1 MKIFKIISLF
11 LVIAFAFSACDK
23 VEAPYQTGF
32 DCESG
37 NQNVLIEDYTGHTC
51 VNCPGAALTAHEIQA
66 NCEERVIIVA
76 VHAGY
81 FAEPLEGTK
90 FDYDFRTPTGN
101 VWNDYFGIISNP
113 NGLVNRMNNDG
124 NYIFSPGQWA
134 AESTKLLANNSP
146 VNISIDNDFNT
157 LTNKL
162 TTTIDANFVDGLDG
176 NYNLVVCLTE
186 DHIIKPQKNN
196 NSSIG
201 SVPEIVEYEHMHVL
215 RKVLTQQWGNE
226 LLSGSIDANQKI
238 SKTLELSFD
247 GTDWVAENCNVVAF
261 ITNVSDKSVVQVNE
275 SALFE

>member
-1 MKIFKIISLF
+1 MKIFKILSLT

-51 VNCPGAALTAHEIQA
+51 VNCPGAAVTAHDIKA
-66 NCEERVIIVA
+66 NCEERVIIIA

-81 FAEPLEGTK
+81 FAEPLEGTE
-90 FDYDFRTPTGN
+90 FDNDFRTPTGD

-113 NGLVNRMNNDG
+113 NGLVNRVNNDG
-124 NYIFSPGQWA
+124 NYILSPGQWA
-134 AESTKLLANNSP
+134 AEATKLLAQNSP
-146 VNISIDNDFNT
+146 VNISIKNNFNT
-157 LTNKL
+157 STNKL
-162 TTTIDANFVDGLDG
+162 STTIDANFIDAVDG
-176 NYNLVVCLTE
+176 NYNLIVCLTE
-186 DHIIKPQKNN
+186 NNIIKPQKNN

-201 SVPEIVEYEHMHVL
+201 SVPEILEYEHMHVL

-226 LLSGSIDANQKI
+226 LLNGSIGANEKI

-247 GTDWVAENCNVVAF
+247 GTDWLAENCNLVAF
-261 ITNVSDKSVVQVNE
+261 ITNTSDKSVLQVNE
-275 SALFE
+275 KAVIE